1 MSEQIDVI
9 QVDAVTLDEAKK
21 MLSEKIPTGYF
32 LIAEAIESYG
42 GKSTQTGKADT
53 IEAAF
58 KAAEER
64 LPGNARIIDK
74 KIVTEPER
82 QIITIQAFD
91 EALAR
96 TCASEK
102 LPSSFALTKI
112 NVAIVGKKG
121 FLGLGKTPHHY
132 EVEIFKQACVEV
144 IYDRNFIL
152 KAKIGKDARSG
163 SDLEILINAQ
173 RDKKQVRLLCDNCKE
188 RCTALDEPVMPG
200 EVPLM
205 EEDTARRM
213 AYLCEKCNIMLCGRC
228 VGISAY
234 SQGYCP
240 RCGDQ
245 TGLASVG
252 EARGTKTALA

>member
-1 MSEQIDVI
+1 MSKQIDLI
-9 QVDAVTLDEAKK
+9 QVDAATLDEAKK

-32 LIAEAIESYG
+32 LIAETIESHG
-42 GKSTQTGKADT
+42 GKSTQIEEADT
-53 IEAAF
+53 IGAAF
-58 KAAEER
+58 IAAEDR
-64 LPGNARIIDK
+64 LPSNARIIEK
-74 KIVTEPER
+74 QIVTEPER

-96 TCASEK
+96 TRAKEK
-102 LPSSFALTKI
+102 LPPGFALTKI
-112 NVAIVGKKG
+112 NVSIAGKKG

-132 EVEIFKQACVEV
+132 EVEISKQACVEV
-144 IYDRNFIL
+144 IYERSFVL

-173 RDKKQVRLLCDNCKE
+173 REKEQVRLLCDKCKE

-200 EVPLM
+200 VVPLM
-205 EEDTARRM
+205 EEDTARHM

-240 RCGDQ
+240 RCNDQ

-252 EARGTKTALA
+252 EARVTKTALA